1 MKKLLLKDIVKITNG
16 NLLYGNENEELGSF
30 SINTKTIKKGEVF
43 LGVKGEKVDGS
54 TFYEQAFDNG
64 AIGCILNKNSL
75 NDVKEFENKF
85 ILEVDDT
92 VKAIQ
97 KIAKFKRDLYEDII
111 VVGVTGS
118 VGKTSTKDII
128 SSVLSQKY
136 KVLKTEGNYNNE
148 LGLPLTILKVIDEEA
163 LVLEMGMDG
172 IGQISLLSKI
182 ARPKYGVITN
192 VGTAHIGILGSRE
205 NILKAKLE
213 MLDGLDKDGRLFIN
227 NDNDMLHMW
236 EEKKLDDRVVT
247 FGIHNKSD
255 FEAKNI
261 KYDETTTFE
270 CNENDYSI
278 KVGGEAF
285 IYNALS
291 AISIGTTLGIDT
303 NLIKK
308 GIENVELTKNRLQ
321 LIERD
326 GYTIISDCYNA
337 NFDSMKEG
345 LSNLSKYKDRRRIAV
360 LGDMLELGEYSKEL
374 HTNVGKEVVKTNVD
388 ILITVGE
395 ESKYIASEAK
405 DKVEVHEFNSNKEA
419 IDFINSIIKKNDIIL
434 VKASNGMKFTEIV
447 ENI

>member
-1 MKKLLLKDIVKITNG
+1 M
-16 NLLYGNENEELGSF
+16 
-30 SINTKTIKKGEVF
+30 
-43 LGVKGEKVDGS
+43 
-54 TFYEQAFDNG
+54 
-64 AIGCILNKNSL
+64 
-75 NDVKEFENKF
+75 
-85 ILEVDDT
+85 
-92 VKAIQ
+92 
-97 KIAKFKRDLYEDII
+97 
-111 VVGVTGS
+111 
-118 VGKTSTKDII
+118 
-128 SSVLSQKY
+128 
-136 KVLKTEGNYNNE
+136 LKTEGNYNNE

>member
-64 AIGCILNKNSL
+64 AIGCVINKNSL

-97 KIAKFKRDLYEDII
+97 EIAKFKRDLYEDLLVI
-111 VVGVTGS
+111 GVTGS

-128 SSVLSQKY
+128 SSVVSKKY

-148 LGLPLTILKVIDEEA
+148 LGLPLTILKVTDEEA

-172 IGQISLLSKI
+172 LGQISLLSKI

-213 MLDGLDKDGRLFIN
+213 MLDGLTKDGNLFIN

-247 FGIHNKSD
+247 FGIHNESD
-255 FEAKNI
+255 FEAKDI
-261 KYDETTTFE
+261 KYNEVTTFK
-270 CNENDYSI
+270 CNDEEYSI
-278 KVGGEAF
+278 NVGGEAF
-285 IYNALS
+285 VYNALS
-291 AISIGTTLGIDT
+291 AIAIGTTLGIEK
-303 NLIKK
+303 NLIRE
-308 GIENVELTKNRLQ
+308 GLNDVVLTKNRLQ